1 MRADAGMVI
10 SASHNP
16 YQDNGIK
23 IFSRDGFKLPD
34 AEEDEI
40 EELITS
46 GRIKDI
52 RPDGRRHRQSP
63 PHRRRHGPLHR
74 VLQEHLPGR
83 PDAWRA

>member
-34 AEEDEI
+34 EVEDEI
-40 EELITS
+40 EDS
-46 GRIKDI
+46 GHVRTIRDI
-52 RPDGRRHRQSP
+52 RPTADEIGKAIAD
-63 PHRRRHGPLHR
+63 RRRHGPLHR
-74 VLQEHLPGR
+74 VLQEHVSR
-83 PDAWRA
+83 RS